1 MEELHSSLILG
12 DQGNKNTKQHSL
24 KLTILYGKW
33 KLDFFAR
40 HTVLGLNTIL
50 GNTVIKV
57 SVGLVQGGV
66 AVFVEKENAVE
77 RGGKLHFTK

>member
-1 MEELHSSLILG
+1 M
-12 DQGNKNTKQHSL
+12 
-24 KLTILYGKW
+24 
-33 KLDFFAR
+33 
-40 HTVLGLNTIL
+40 LGLNTIL